1 MTRKIIKKE
10 MHESKSGEIYEV
22 THFEETVE
30 HNGEDIVQDSIRIS
44 KTPYKA
50 DRKIPV
56 TDATKSLIVKIAKG
70 DFQ

>member
-22 THFEETVE
+22 THFEETFE
-30 HNGEDIVQDSIRIS
+30 HEGEDIVQDSIRIS

-50 DRKIPV
+50 DQEVEV
-56 TDATKSLIVKIAKG
+56 TVDTKSLIEKIAKG
-70 DFQ
+70 NSQ